1 MEVFYPE
8 YYHRFQCLAG
18 ACPDSC
24 CKEWTVDVDAE
35 AAARYRALPG
45 ALGDRLRQVLTDQDG
60 STVMTI
66 ADGRC
71 PMWQADGLCR
81 IQAELGHDALCKT
94 CRDFP
99 RLQHDYG
106 DFMELGLELSCP
118 EAARLILSAKNQAML
133 TAAQPG
139 GCQPEYDPKIMGILR
154 SSRDAVLGFLRDDP
168 CSTPEALATI
178 LLYAHSIQ
186 EVLYG
191 DANCACSPAECLSEL
206 HQHRH
211 FGDMQAVFDFFLNLN
226 ILTEQWKTRLKQS
239 PGAISWTPAL
249 RSLACYM
256 VERYWLQAICDYD
269 LVRRV
274 KLAVVACLL
283 VGALGGDTVETAQ
296 LFSKEIE
303 NDPDNVETILDSAYI
318 SPALTD
324 RNLLALLLN

>member
-8 YYHRFQCLAG
+8 YYHRFRCLAG

-24 CKEWTVDVDAE
+24 CKEWTVDVDDE

-66 ADGRC
+66 VDGRC

-99 RLQHDYG
+99 RLEHDYG

-118 EAARLILSAKNQAML
+118 EAARLILTAENQPML
-133 TAAQPG
+133 TAVQPG
-139 GCQPEYDPKIMGILR
+139 GCKPEYDPEIMGTLR
-154 SSRDAVLGFLRDDP
+154 TSRDAVLGFLRDDS
-168 CSTPEALATI
+168 CSVPDALAAI
-178 LLYAHSIQ
+178 LLYAHGIQ
-186 EVLYG
+186 EVIYG
-191 DANCACSPAECLSEL
+191 DVDFTLSPAECLNGL
-206 HQHRH
+206 HQHQH
-211 FGDMQAVFDFFLNLN
+211 SGDMQTVFDFFLDLN
-226 ILTEQWKTRLKQS
+226 ILTEQWQTRLKQS
-239 PGAISWTPAL
+239 PGAISWTPTL

-256 VERYWLQAICDYD
+256 VERYWLQSICDYD
-269 LVRRV
+269 LVCRA

-283 VGALGGDTVETAQ
+283 VGALGGDPVETAQ

-303 NDPDNVETILDSAYI
+303 NDPDNVEMILDSAYV

-324 RNLLALLLN
+324 KNLLSLLLN